1 MRVRCATLQDD
12 QAGMMNRNALHAL
25 MGLEAT
31 PIKAGGFKYIH
42 RDTGLIF
49 EIAPA
54 TPDSA
59 GEKASAQVTKA
70 EAIFMLLS
78 SRTWELGV
86 TDSHST
92 SRAAHSLS
100 CNHCASCMAGLLM
113 GFDSHSAINNRGDKF
128 AALSCCHVLFKVIC
142 MHCMS

>member
-1 MRVRCATLQDD
+1 MVRCAALQDD
-12 QAGMMNRNALHAL
+12 QAEMMNRNALHAL

-59 GEKASAQVTKA
+59 GAKAPARVTKA
-70 EAIFMLLS
+70 KAIFMLLCC
-78 SRTWELGV
+78 L
-86 TDSHST
+86 
-92 SRAAHSLS
+92 AAGHEDWDFQSQTVIAVKEQ
-100 CNHCASCMAGLLM
+100 CTAVH
-113 GFDSHSAINNRGDKF
+113 AITVQVARQDY
-128 AALSCCHVLFKVIC
+128 
-142 MHCMS
+142 

>member
-1 MRVRCATLQDD
+1 
-12 QAGMMNRNALHAL
+12 MNRNALHAL

-59 GEKASAQVTKA
+59 GEKSTGSSQQGRGHLHVA
-70 EAIFMLLS
+70 LLP
-78 SRTWELGV
+78 SRTCGFGFPV
-86 TDSHST
+86 ANSHSIR
-92 SRAAHSLS
+92 RAVHSLY
-100 CNHCASCMAGLLM
+100 AATV
-113 GFDSHSAINNRGDKF
+113 KF
-128 AALSCCHVLFKVIC
+128 AWRYY
-142 MHCMS
+142 

>member
-1 MRVRCATLQDD
+1 
-12 QAGMMNRNALHAL
+12 MNRNALHAL

-59 GEKASAQVTKA
+59 GEKAPAHVTKA
-70 EAIFMLLS
+70 EAILMLLCC
-78 SRTWELGV
+78 L
-86 TDSHST
+86 
-92 SRAAHSLS
+92 AAGHGDWVIQSQTVIALKEQ
-100 CNHCASCMAGLLM
+100 CTAVY
-113 GFDSHSAINNRGDKF
+113 AIT
-128 AALSCCHVLFKVIC
+128 LKVAWQD
-142 MHCMS
+142 H

>member
-1 MRVRCATLQDD
+1 VADTTYCAAEIALALQDD
-12 QAGMMNRNALHAL
+12 QAEVLNRNALHTL

-59 GEKASAQVTKA
+59 GMCLCNAQV
-70 EAIFMLLS
+70 
-78 SRTWELGV
+78 
-86 TDSHST
+86 
-92 SRAAHSLS
+92 
-100 CNHCASCMAGLLM
+100 
-113 GFDSHSAINNRGDKF
+113 
-128 AALSCCHVLFKVIC
+128 
-142 MHCMS
+142 

>member
-1 MRVRCATLQDD
+1 
-12 QAGMMNRNALHAL
+12 MNRNALHAL

-59 GEKASAQVTKA
+59 GEKSTGSSQQGK
-70 EAIFMLLS
+70 AIFTSLCCQAGHAVPVFLLQ
-78 SRTWELGV
+78 TV
-86 TDSHST
+86 
-92 SRAAHSLS
+92 
-100 CNHCASCMAGLLM
+100 
-113 GFDSHSAINNRGDKF
+113 I
-128 AALSCCHVLFKVIC
+128 ALEEQCTVFTQPL
-142 MHCMS
+142 